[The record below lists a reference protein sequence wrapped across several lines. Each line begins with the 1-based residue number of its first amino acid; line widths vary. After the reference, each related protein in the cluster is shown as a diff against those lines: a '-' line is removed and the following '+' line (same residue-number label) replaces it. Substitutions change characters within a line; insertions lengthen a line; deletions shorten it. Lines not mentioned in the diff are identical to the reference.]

1 MRRIGE
7 IVRIVWSIMIILSCL
22 ACTLAGSKDNP
33 YSPPRASS
41 FPVKQRFEFVNLFL
55 RGKWH
60 EASIV
65 FHKSVDNFIQQ
76 DEFCAAAK
84 NYLFLYNLFKYLSID
99 RKALFKKAQSLA
111 KLDTR
116 CRLLADST
124 DDLLTEKDR
133 KYKEALTNYNFSL
146 MVSLLEKERDPLFKS
161 VYARKAA
168 LTAKAKGRF
177 TEAEKFLSLAYETDK
192 KYIWTLFLM
201 EDLKLEYK
209 ISHNDLEKQRI
220 KKKLEILKNY
230 IDGDINVLSE

>member
-1 MRRIGE
+1 M
-7 IVRIVWSIMIILSCL
+7 
-22 ACTLAGSKDNP
+22 ACSLAGPENGP
-33 YSPPRASS
+33 YSPPSNRNIPA
-41 FPVKQRFEFVNLFL
+41 KQRLEFVDLFL
-55 RGKWH
+55 RGRWAD
-60 EASIV
+60 ASIV
-65 FHKSVDNFIQQ
+65 FRKSVDNFIQQ

-84 NYLFLYNLFKYLSID
+84 NYFFLYNLFKYLSID
-99 RKALFKKAQSLA
+99 RMALLKKAQSLA
-111 KLDTR
+111 KLDTK
-116 CRLLADST
+116 CHPLVDGT

>member
-116 CRLLADST
+116 CRSLADST

-133 KYKEALTNYNFSL
+133 KYKEVLTNYNFSL
-146 MVSLLEKERDPLFKS
+146 MITLLEKESDPLFKS

-168 LTAKAKGRF
+168 LMANEKGRF
-177 TEAEKFLSLAYETDK
+177 SEAEKFLNLAYETDK
-192 KYIWTLFLM
+192 KHIWTLFLI
-201 EDLKLEYK
+201 EDLKLNYK
-209 ISHNDLEKQRI
+209 IANDPLEKDRLQ
-220 KKKLEILKNY
+220 KKVNMLTKYVDDNS
-230 IDGDINVLSE
+230 DVFF